1 MQLISKQ
8 GRDALTSLRKDET
21 IVILPADKGRITVA
35 EITTSNKAKT
45 MVDITAKHSQYLRE
59 LVVDPNKCTVRW
71 AKARAQVVLS
81 EDLFKAVAKY
91 QDLREDIRKHTEL
104 LSPKGEVFQVAKI
117 GAMQA
122 AKQTSSLLP
131 LCHQVPLTHIS
142 TDVWFEDGS
151 VWIESTSK
159 AVAQSTGVEMEA
171 LTSVSVAALSVYDML
186 KSFKIGR
193 IVIAQIE
200 LVEKHGGTSE

>member
-1 MQLISKQ
+1 MRYFMAGRFLHPVLRWMQP
-8 GRDALTSLRKDET
+8 T
-21 IVILPADKGRITVA
+21 IAIQHVA
-35 EITTSNKAKT
+35 EITTSNKEKT

-59 LVVDPNKCTVRW
+59 LVVDPNKCMVRW

-81 EDLFKAVAKY
+81 EDLLETIAKF
-91 QDLREDIRKHTEL
+91 QKNLKEDIRKHTEL
-104 LSPKGEVFQVAKI
+104 LSPKGEVFQVAKT
-117 GAMQA
+117 GAIQA

-200 LVEKHGGTSE
+200 LVEKHGGRSES